1 MNIDD
6 LDTMLV
12 QALDM
17 ENGGLFLQGDCI
29 VTGIESGLSRKLV
42 YGRFAYLSRRGL
54 RTAKQRHKV
63 SAIFTPDR
71 RDDALNWSFHS
82 LCASAA
88 DLRKPETWTA
98 AYQWLERAGGLIAD
112 DREYSVEDLAND
124 MKASGLNPNA
134 EKPIYIADKDS
145 AILISADTNTRE
157 ITLKFEDLE
166 PFKKITTGMVW
177 DNVPFIVTIVQKTM
191 QLESL

>member
-29 VTGIESGLSRKLV
+29 VAGIESGLSRKLV

-112 DREYSVEDLAND
+112 REYSVEDLAND
-124 MKASGLNPNA
+124 MKASGLDPNA
-134 EKPIYIADKDS
+134 EKPVYILDKNIATFLDCDFVRNTITIALGENIPLLPQDIYGA
-145 AILISADTNTRE
+145 E
-157 ITLKFEDLE
+157 
-166 PFKKITTGMVW
+166 V
-177 DNVPFIVTIVQKTM
+177 VVTIVQKTL
-191 QLESL
+191 QPETL